1 MNTQNYA
8 KIKDMKS
15 FKKRALTLVLAT
27 VISVGGAFANTYK
40 NNLKALKFENG
51 ENGAINIS
59 IQTEKPYEKPIS
71 LNKRDANTYI
81 LILSEVKNLAST
93 PDFSN
98 FTSNITSVHV
108 NTLPYT
114 ENGKGYTRIVIKT
127 HGTAPITANSKLY
140 TITHEEQEEIL
151 QRERELRER
160 MEETQNRARHVEKRA
175 EDTFDRNQ
183 TSNTSSKNKT
193 TTKASVVE
201 KAQTQTPAE
210 IPKVETTTTESD
222 LENYTSSSNTEQMML
237 IMAILIILSISI
249 LLYFRAKNR
258 MTDLAGEKLEIDIEE
273 EEKQSSKAETSK
285 MTVNRV
291 VKTNQ
296 PAKAPVINSTVPI
309 KTISKENS
317 NIVDLDELFQET
329 KMQTEEEENAALED
343 FLNGFSFDEE
353 FAKQEA
359 EETLTFNEEL
369 YNSIINNKKIKFS
382 NEDIKRVH
390 QLMSSEIN
398 DDTLKNLPDYLVSNP
413 IAKKPS
419 IEKLVENVV
428 TTLSVSNNVSFTKE
442 DINALQKIISVEL
455 DNDFVQNLKIDP
467 ERTKQMEKEIQ
478 TYNKDTRKP
487 AKIKT
492 LNVKKELPDLSKIS
506 SKNIDNTKLKE
517 IKPLDYS
524 TNCEVTK
531 LEVDLDVDFSKATDT
546 TKEETPKQKLN
557 ESNWETSTLKISEM
571 LPDLN
576 DALLHPEKYKKP
588 EPEKFVADEK
598 VLLDRLTNLS
608 FKPIDDGTQNFEIIN
623 TSFDE
628 DTEDFIE
635 EERQKLTPE
644 EVMLELQKL
653 QELENLGVKPNIPKP
668 TSSSNVQSKIAI
680 ENQAF
685 TIISSINFDDAKG
698 CHLAKNEKGYIILGF
713 IGEKL
718 FKIKEYPELKSEK
731 IQARLNEQLPDGH
744 LRYLVRIGI
753 NKLIVDVSN
762 TEIKYVLDLC

>member
-1 MNTQNYA
+1 MN
-8 KIKDMKS
+8 S
-15 FKKRALTLVLAT
+15 FKKRATTLLLAT
-27 VISVGGAFANTYK
+27 IISIGSAFANTYK
-40 NNLKALKFENG
+40 NNIKALKFENG
-51 ENGAINIS
+51 QNGAINIS
-59 IQTEKPYEKPIS
+59 IQTEKPYEKPIA

-81 LILSEVKNLAST
+81 LILPEVKNLAST

-98 FTSNITSVHV
+98 FTNNITSVNV

-151 QRERELRER
+151 QRERELRGR
-160 MEETQNRARHVEKRA
+160 MEESQSRARHVEERA
-175 EDTFDRNQ
+175 EDTSYRNQ
-183 TSNTSSKNKT
+183 ASNTSSKNET
-193 TTKASVVE
+193 STKASVTE
-201 KAQTQTPAE
+201 KAQTQTSIE

-237 IMAILIILSISI
+237 VMAILIILSISI
-249 LLYFRAKNR
+249 LLYSRAKNR

-273 EEKQSSKAETSK
+273 EEKPSSKAETSK
-285 MTVNRV
+285 MAVNRV
-291 VKTNQ
+291 AKTNQ

-309 KTISKENS
+309 KTVSKENS

-359 EETLTFNEEL
+359 EETITFNEEL
-369 YNSIINNKKIKFS
+369 FNSIINNKKIKFS
-382 NEDIKRVH
+382 NEDIKRVEK
-390 QLMSSEIN
+390 LLSSEIN
-398 DDTLKNLPDYLVSNP
+398 DDTLNDLSNYLVSNP
-413 IAKKPS
+413 IAKKTP

-428 TTLSVSNNVSFTKE
+428 TTLSVSNNISFTKE

-455 DNDFVQNLKIDP
+455 DNDFVQNLKINP

-478 TYNKDTRKP
+478 TYNRETRKP
-487 AKIKT
+487 AKMKT
-492 LNVKKELPDLSKIS
+492 LSVKKELPDLSKIS
-506 SKNIDNTKLKE
+506 SKNIDNTTAKKVQS
-517 IKPLDYS
+517 LDYS
-524 TNCEVTK
+524 ADCEVKT
-531 LEVDLDVDFSKATDT
+531 LEVDINIDFSNAIDNTKPTLPNET
-546 TKEETPKQKLN
+546 TKEPASQN
-557 ESNWETSTLKISEM
+557 NWETSTLKIADM
-571 LPDLN
+571 LPDLK
-576 DALLHPEKYKKP
+576 DALQNPEKYKKP
-588 EPEKFVADEK
+588 EPEKFVADEN
-598 VLLDRLTNLS
+598 VLLERLSNIT

-644 EVMLELQKL
+644 EVMLELQKW
-653 QELENLGVKPNIPKP
+653 QELENPDVKHSMPKP
-668 TSSSNVQSKIAI
+668 TSSSEVQSKLAI

-685 TIISSINFDDAKG
+685 TIISSINFDKNRG
-698 CHLAKNEKGYIILGF
+698 CHLAKNENGYIVLGF

-718 FKIKEYPELKSEK
+718 FKIKEYLELKSEK
-731 IQARLNEQLPDGH
+731 IQARLNEQLSDGH